1 MQTNQKCCFCV
12 QKNNNTTKMCNLY
25 SNIAPRQ
32 IEVQC
37 SLLYHQKSHLTY
49 DENNSPMFGPD
60 FTVNHITLH
69 IILLPCNN
77 IY

>member
-1 MQTNQKCCFCV
+1 
-12 QKNNNTTKMCNLY
+12 MCNLY

-49 DENNSPMFGPD
+49 DENNSPMFVPD
-60 FTVNHITLH
+60 FTLNHITLH

-77 IY
+77 IYWHNNLIYRKHY